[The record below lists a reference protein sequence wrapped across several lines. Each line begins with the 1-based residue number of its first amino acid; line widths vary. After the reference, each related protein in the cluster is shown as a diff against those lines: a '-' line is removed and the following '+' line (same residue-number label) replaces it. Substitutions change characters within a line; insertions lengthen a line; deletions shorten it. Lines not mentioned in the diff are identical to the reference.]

1 MAEPRWLSRRVVLL
15 IHAELLAE
23 HGGAQGLP
31 AGGGDLIELALAKPR
46 NLLAYSPMADIAEL
60 AACYLVG
67 FCRGHAF
74 VDGNKRL
81 ALAATATFLILN
93 DAPLKASEADAYEFV
108 MGVAEGRYAETDAA
122 AWIRTNL

>member
-1 MAEPRWLSRRVVLL
+1 MIEWLPVEAVII
-15 IHAELLAE
+15 IHGEQIGE
-23 HGGAQGLP
+23 HGGAPGVRDEGL
-31 AGGGDLIELALAKPR
+31 LRSALAR
-46 NLLAYSPMADIAEL
+46 SQNLHAYEPNTGLARL
-60 AACYLVG
+60 AASYAYG
-67 FCRGHAF
+67 IARNHAF